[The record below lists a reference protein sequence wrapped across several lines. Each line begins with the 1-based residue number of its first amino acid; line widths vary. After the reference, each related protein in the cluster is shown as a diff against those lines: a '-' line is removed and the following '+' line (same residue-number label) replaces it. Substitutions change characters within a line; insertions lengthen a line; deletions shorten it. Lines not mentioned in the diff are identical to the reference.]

1 MGKAAR
7 MRRGR
12 VTTTRETGTTQDAQL
27 LQRPDASF
35 LDTDPWRIVGHAVV
49 LYSTEA
55 MVPLVLLHPWCP
67 LGKEPA

>member
-1 MGKAAR
+1 MKLAPFSGLADCAACGK
-7 MRRGR
+7 
-12 VTTTRETGTTQDAQL
+12 
-27 LQRPDASF
+27 P